1 MKWVDLVE
9 FDAAARKGKVLVRAT
24 LEGGTVRLEGDPDL
38 VARLEKGVN
47 SWSEKKRMK
56 PEDGEGFLKALG
68 EEYRNPYLFA
78 TDVQEG
84 DKPEPYEAPPMQK
97 TAAGQDAEKPV
108 SSAEKPMPPKPKGP
122 PPIPEDAR

>member
-68 EEYRNPYLFA
+68 EEYRNAYLFA

-84 DKPEPYEAPPMQK
+84 EKPEPYETPAAKPVPP
-97 TAAGQDAEKPV
+97 AEKPV
-108 SSAEKPMPPKPKGP
+108 PTAEKPTPPKPKGP
-122 PPIPEDAR
+122 PPIPDDAR